1 MVAAENL
8 LDELKVAAAAEL
20 QRWQVPGIAL
30 GLRHGGET
38 HTLAL
43 GIASLETGFPV
54 LPQTL
59 FQIGSISK
67 LVTTTLVMQLV
78 DEGRLALDAPVIT
91 VLPGFRLADAAA
103 TRALT
108 LRHLLTHTGG
118 FFGDRFDDHGPD
130 AGALAR
136 AVAAFATLRQYA
148 PPGAVWAYCNLGFQ
162 LAGRMAEVVLG
173 QPFEA
178 AVRERVL
185 EPLGMARSFYFAEEA
200 ITYPVA
206 TGHNLQPDGTNQ
218 PAHVWARARCRAPQ
232 GGLTSCVGDLLRFAA
247 MHLRGGVDA

>member
-54 LPQTL
+54 LPETL

-67 LVTTTLVMQLV
+67 IVTTTLLMQLV
-78 DEGRLALDAPVIT
+78 DEGRLALDAPVRA
-91 VLPGFRLADAAA
+91 VLPDFRLANEDA
-103 TRALT
+103 TRTLT
-108 LRHLLTHTGG
+108 LRHLLMHTGG
-118 FFGDRFDDHGPD
+118 FFGDRFLDLGPD
-130 AGALAR
+130 DGALAR
-136 AVAAFATLRQYA
+136 AVAGFDTLRQYA
-148 PPGAVWAYCNLGFQ
+148 PPGAIWAYCNLGFQ

-178 AVRERVL
+178 AVRERIVA
-185 EPLGMARSFYFAEEA
+185 PLGMSRSFYFADEA

-206 TGHNLQPDGTNQ
+206 TGHNLLLDGTNE

-232 GGLTSCVGDLLRFAA
+232 GG
-247 MHLRGGVDA
+247 